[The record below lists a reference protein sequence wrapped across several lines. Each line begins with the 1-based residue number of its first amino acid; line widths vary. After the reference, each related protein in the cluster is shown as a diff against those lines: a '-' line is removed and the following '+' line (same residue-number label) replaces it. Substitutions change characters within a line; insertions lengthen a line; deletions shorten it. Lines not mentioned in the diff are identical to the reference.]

1 MRLEGIHHITAIT
14 GDAPGNVDFYARVLG
29 LRLVKKTVNQ
39 DQPSVYHLFYADE
52 QGSPGADITF
62 FEFPGAAKGRAG
74 AGMVHTIVWRV
85 ASEEALDFWAGRLAA
100 EGVETARSAHSL
112 SFADPEGLRHE
123 LLVAS
128 VPDQPLIA
136 DHPEVPR
143 ELALQGFHAARAYA
157 SDPDASAELIE
168 RQLGFAPVTDG
179 DDQPANIGAT
189 RVYEVRGESRGGHWI
204 YDEPPAEP
212 GREGAG
218 TVHHIAFASTMDDH
232 EAWRERALA
241 GGARATEVID
251 RFWFKSIYFREPSGV
266 LFEIATL
273 GPGFD
278 ADEDPA
284 HLGEKLVLPPRFE
297 PLREKIEATL
307 TPIENPRA
315 SA

>member
-1 MRLEGIHHITAIT
+1 MQLEGIHHITAIT

-52 QGSPGADITF
+52 RGTPGADVTF
-62 FEFPGAAKGRAG
+62 FEFPGAAPGRAG

-85 ASEEALDFWAGRLAA
+85 ASEEALDFWTGRLAA
-100 EGVETARSAHSL
+100 EGVETARDGQSL
-112 SFADPEGLRHE
+112 GFADPEGLRHE
-123 LLVAS
+123 LLVAD
-128 VPDQPLIA
+128 VPDEPLIA

-157 SDPDASAELIE
+157 SDPGASAPLIE
-168 RQLGFAPVTDG
+168 QQLGFTPIGDG
-179 DDQPANIGAT
+179 A
-189 RVYEVRGESRGGHWI
+189 YEVRGGDRGGGWI

-212 GREGAG
+212 GHEGAG
-218 TVHHIAFASTMDDH
+218 TVHHIAWASQMDDH
-232 EAWRERALA
+232 AAWRERALQ

-251 RFWFKSIYFREPSGV
+251 RFWFRSIYFREPSGV

-273 GPGFD
+273 GPGFA

-307 TPIENPRA
+307 TPIVNPRGKLFQ
-315 SA
+315 

>member
-62 FEFPGAAKGRAG
+62 FEFPGAAPGRAG

-85 ASEEALDFWAGRLAA
+85 ASEEALDFWSGRLAA
-100 EGVETARSAHSL
+100 EGVETERGSRSL

-123 LLVAS
+123 LLVAN

-157 SDPDASAELIE
+157 SHPDASTPLIE
-168 RQLGFAPVTDG
+168 EQLGFTPVTDG
-179 DDQPANIGAT
+179 DDQPANIGAA

-284 HLGEKLVLPPRFE
+284 RLGEKLVLPPRFE

-307 TPIENPRA
+307 TPIENPRTP
-315 SA
+315 

>member
-1 MRLEGIHHITAIT
+1 MQLEGIHHITAIT

-62 FEFPGAAKGRAG
+62 FEFPGAAPGRAG

-85 ASEEALDFWAGRLAA
+85 AAEEALDFWTGRLAA
-100 EGVETARSAHSL
+100 EGVETERGAHSL
-112 SFADPEGLRHE
+112 SFSDPEGLRHE
-123 LLVAS
+123 LLVAN
-128 VPDQPLIA
+128 VPDPPLIA

-143 ELALQGFHAARAYA
+143 ELALQGFHAARAYT
-157 SDPDASAELIE
+157 SDPDASSELIE
-168 RQLGFAPVTDG
+168 QQLGFAPITDG

-189 RVYEVRGESRGGHWI
+189 RVYEVRGDSRGGHWI

-218 TVHHIAFASTMDDH
+218 TVHHIAWASTMDDH

-297 PLREKIEATL
+297 PLRDKIEATL
-307 TPIENPRA
+307 TPIQNPRT
-315 SA
+315 S

>member
-14 GDAPGNVDFYARVLG
+14 GDAPRNVDFYARVLG

-62 FEFPGAAKGRAG
+62 FEFPGAAQGRAG

-85 ASEEALDFWAGRLAA
+85 ASQEALDFWTGRLAA
-100 EGVETARSAHSL
+100 EGVETRRGDASL
-112 SFADPEGLRHE
+112 SFADPEGLGHE
-123 LLVAS
+123 LLIAD
-128 VPDQPLIA
+128 VPDAPLIA

-143 ELALQGFHAARAYA
+143 ELALQGFHAARAYSA
-157 SDPDASAELIE
+157 NPDASRELIE
-168 RQLGFAPVTDG
+168 GQLGFEPVTGG
-179 DDQPANIGAT
+179 DDQPANIGALS
-189 RVYEVRGESRGGHWI
+189 VHEVRGNDRGGHWI

-218 TVHHIAFASTMDDH
+218 TVHHIAWASTMEDH

-241 GGARATEVID
+241 AGARATDVID

-284 HLGEKLVLPPRFE
+284 HLGEKLVLPPKFE

-307 TPIENPRA
+307 TPIHNPRTG
-315 SA
+315 

>member
-1 MRLEGIHHITAIT
+1 MQLEGIHHITAIT
-14 GDAPGNVDFYARVLG
+14 GDAPRNVDFYARVLG

-52 QGSPGADITF
+52 QGSPGADVTF
-62 FEFPGAAKGRAG
+62 FEFPGAVRGRAG

-85 ASEEALDFWAGRLAA
+85 ASEEALDFWTGRLAA
-100 EGVETARSAHSL
+100 EGVETQRGEHSL

-123 LLVAS
+123 LLVAD

-157 SDPDASAELIE
+157 ASPDASSELLE
-168 RQLGFAPVTDG
+168 QQLGFAPVTDG
-179 DDQPANIGAT
+179 ADQPANIGAQ

-218 TVHHIAFASTMDDH
+218 TVHHIAWASTMDDH
-232 EAWRERALA
+232 AAWRERALG
-241 GGARATEVID
+241 GGARATEIID

-284 HLGEKLVLPPRFE
+284 HLGEKLVLPPKFE

-315 SA
+315 S